1 MDKDSPPRDI
11 KKEIERRAANLQLLN
26 IKSMSAA
33 GAGAN
38 GGVGVGEPGKSDPI
52 SEKISSRVNEDPGQT
67 KSHGSQGGF
76 TTNTI

>member
-26 IKSMSAA
+26 IKSMSA
-33 GAGAN
+33 AGAN

-76 TTNTI
+76 ATNTI

>member
-33 GAGAN
+33 GAN
-38 GGVGVGEPGKSDPI
+38 GGVGVGEPGKSDPS
-52 SEKISSRVNEDPGQT
+52 SEKISSRMNEDPGQT

-76 TTNTI
+76 ATNTI